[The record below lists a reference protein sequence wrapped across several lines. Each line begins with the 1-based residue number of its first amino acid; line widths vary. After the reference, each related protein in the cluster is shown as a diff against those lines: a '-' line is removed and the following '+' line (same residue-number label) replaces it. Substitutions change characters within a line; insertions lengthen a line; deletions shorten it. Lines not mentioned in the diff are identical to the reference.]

1 MTGTALPFFEGA
13 FDIGRGGAAT
23 LEAGGSQA
31 LRHDAQDVQV
41 LAFGRIHLKDAGLA
55 ALEREQGL
63 GVALAEG
70 WRRHGAELPA
80 QVSGEYL
87 LAAWCPAERRGLVAV
102 DRFSTYSLF
111 FAERDGRLA
120 FSTRPGQVCALLQM
134 PAELDSRSVHAFVHF
149 HMIPAPMS
157 IYRGV
162 RRLDV
167 AEGVFV
173 ADGKAV
179 ARRHWTPVFVEDRP
193 FDFER
198 EKAAFM
204 AALREGV
211 AQAIEGVPREKLG
224 CFLSGGTDSSTIAGL
239 VTEAYGAPART
250 FSIGFD
256 VSGYDESHYARI
268 AAKRFGTQHTEYVL
282 TPEDAEK
289 GLDVLARTYEQPF
302 GNSSAV
308 PSYFCARIAH
318 DAGVERML
326 GGDGGD
332 ELYGGN
338 ERYAMQWLFSLYGHL
353 PGALR
358 TGVMEPLLLGPL
370 RNTEFW
376 PVRKARGY
384 VEQAR
389 VPLPDRLG
397 SKYNLLTRFGAQNVF
412 TEQLLAGAGG
422 YDPVS
427 TEREVWRACDAGSQ
441 VNRLLAYDFKFTLG
455 DNDLVKVTRMCHA
468 AGVEVSF
475 PMLCD
480 ALTDH
485 SLLLRPDQK
494 LHRTKLRWF
503 FKNALRGFLPDE
515 IIEKTKH
522 GFGMPFGD
530 WLLLQPRLAA
540 RAGGALEALA
550 DRGMI
555 RRSFLDEL
563 NAAVRS
569 GHAGFYGTMVWVL
582 MMLELWLEASH
593 DR

>member
-1 MTGTALPFFEGA
+1 MNGAAMPFFEGVLVP
-13 FDIGRGGAAT
+13 GRGEAAV
-23 LEAGGSQA
+23 LAAGGSQA
-31 LRHDAQDVQV
+31 LAHEAQGVQV
-41 LAFGRIHLKDAGLA
+41 QAFGRMRVTDPALA
-55 ALEREQGL
+55 ELARGQGL
-63 GVALAEG
+63 GAALAEG
-70 WRRHGAELPA
+70 WRRHGAGLPA
-80 QVSGEYL
+80 HVSGEYL
-87 LAAWCPAERRGLVAV
+87 LAVWQAAERRGLVAV
-102 DRFSTYSLF
+102 DRFSTFSLF
-111 FAERDGRLA
+111 VGERDGRLA
-120 FSTRPGQVCALLQM
+120 FATRPRRVCELLQTS
-134 PAELDSRSVHAFVHF
+134 PELDARAIHAYVHF

-167 AEGVFV
+167 AEGMFV
-173 ADGKAV
+173 EAGRV
-179 ARRHWTPVFVEDRP
+179 SRRRHWTPVFLEDEP

-198 EKAAFM
+198 ERAAFM
-204 AALREGV
+204 AALRQGV
-211 AQAIEGVPREKLG
+211 AEAIDGLPRERLG

-250 FSIGFD
+250 YSIGFD

-268 AAKRFGTQHTEYVL
+268 AAKHFGTEHTEYRL

-289 GLDVLARTYEQPF
+289 GLDVLARSYEQPF

-308 PSYFCARIAH
+308 PAHFCASIARQ
-318 DAGVERML
+318 AGVERML

-338 ERYAMQWLFSLYGHL
+338 ERYAMQWLFSLYGRL
-353 PGALR
+353 PGVLR
-358 TGVMEPLLLGPL
+358 TGVMEPLLFGPL
-370 RNTEFW
+370 KSTQFW

-384 VEQAR
+384 VEQAV

-397 SKYNLLTRFGAQNVF
+397 SKYNLLTRFGARKVF
-412 TEQLLAGAGG
+412 TEALLAQAAG
-422 YDPVS
+422 YEPLD
-427 TEREVWRACDAGSQ
+427 TEREVWNACGAQSQ

-485 SLLLRPDQK
+485 SLRLRPDQK
-494 LHRTKLRWF
+494 LRRMRLRHF

-515 IIEKTKH
+515 IIEKRKH

-530 WLLLQPRLAA
+530 WLLAQPRLAG
-540 RAGGALEALA
+540 RASEALQALA
-550 DRGMI
+550 DRGMV
-555 RRSFLDEL
+555 RREFIDEL
-563 NAAVRS
+563 NQTIRG
-569 GHAGFYGTMVWVL
+569 GHAGYYGTMVWVL
-582 MMLELWLEASH
+582 MMLELWLQASH

>member
-1 MTGTALPFFEGA
+1 MTGTALPFFEGV
-13 FDIGRGGAAT
+13 FQFERGGGAAMA
-23 LEAGGSQA
+23 AGGSQA
-31 LRHDAQDVQV
+31 VHDDVHGVQV
-41 LAFGRIHLKDAGLA
+41 LAFGRIHLVAPALA

-63 GVALAEG
+63 GAALAEG
-70 WRRHGAELPA
+70 WRRHGAALPA
-80 QVSGEYL
+80 RVSGEYL
-87 LAAWCPAERRGLVAV
+87 IATWCPDERRGLVAV

-111 FAERDGRLA
+111 AGEHDGRLA
-120 FSTRPGQVCALLQM
+120 FATRPRRVCELLGLA
-134 PAELDSRSVHAFVHF
+134 PELDARALHAFAYF

-173 ADGKAV
+173 ADGKAQQ
-179 ARRHWTPVFVEDRP
+179 RRHWAPMFVEDRP

-198 EKAAFM
+198 EKAAFL
-204 AALREGV
+204 AALRHGV

-256 VSGYDESHYARI
+256 MSGYDESRYARI
-268 AAKRFGTQHTEYVL
+268 AVKRFGTEHTEYYL
-282 TPEDAEK
+282 TPQDAEQ
-289 GLDVLARTYEQPF
+289 GLDVLARTFEQPF

-308 PSYFCARIAH
+308 PAYFCARLAR

-338 ERYAMQWLFSLYGHL
+338 ERYAMQWLFSLYARL
-353 PGALR
+353 PEALR
-358 TGVMEPLLLGPL
+358 TGLTEPLLFGPL
-370 RNTEFW
+370 KNTRFW

-389 VPLPDRLG
+389 VPLPERLG
-397 SKYNLLTRFGAQNVF
+397 SKYNLLNRFGPRNVF
-412 TEQLLAGAGG
+412 TEQLLGEAGG
-422 YDPVS
+422 YDPLD
-427 TEREVWRACDAGSQ
+427 TERAVWNACGARSQ
-441 VNRLLAYDFKFTLG
+441 VNRLLGYDFKFTLG

-480 ALTDH
+480 ALIDH
-485 SLLLRPDQK
+485 SLQLRPDQK
-494 LHRTKLRWF
+494 LRRMNLRFF

-515 IIEKTKH
+515 IIEKSKH

-530 WLLLQPRLAA
+530 WLLAQPRLAQ
-540 RAGGALEALA
+540 RAAGALEALA
-550 DRGMI
+550 DRGI
-555 RRSFLDEL
+555 VRRAFLDEL
-563 NAAVRS
+563 NATVRS
-569 GHAGFYGTMVWVL
+569 GHAGYYGTMVWVL
-582 MMLELWLEASH
+582 MMLELWLEAAH